1 MECFNEYYVGE
12 IVNFMR
18 KCRFYRKTG
27 CKMKKM
33 EGDLFWWRMIFRNEI
48 PNRVRNDDITTF
60 GMTLW
65 QYSGWR
71 IFFWF
76 WNITCYASGWGWWCD
91 NIWIFTYKLHK
102 EKYDFNL
109 AIKQTICCRG
119 NMKNWWN
126 SINLYSQFSCDCFC
140 IISHN
145 IKKRTYFIK

>member
-1 MECFNEYYVGE
+1 
-12 IVNFMR
+12 
-18 KCRFYRKTG
+18 
-27 CKMKKM
+27 M

-48 PNRVRNDDITTF
+48 PNRVRNDTVTIF

-65 QYSGWR
+65 QYSEWR
-71 IFFWF
+71 YNNIRNDSITIFGMTDFFLILKHNMLRKWL
-76 WNITCYASGWGWWCD
+76 GWWCD

-119 NMKNWWN
+119 NMRNWWN
-126 SINLYSQFSCDCFC
+126 SINLYSQFSCNWFC

-145 IKKRTYFIK
+145 KKKRTYFIK

>member
-1 MECFNEYYVGE
+1 MWEKLQILWKNVGFIE
-12 IVNFMR
+12 KR
-18 KCRFYRKTG
+18 AAK
-27 CKMKKM
+27 
-33 EGDLFWWRMIFRNEI
+33 WRNRRQFILWRVIFRNEI